1 MDNESSNAGFDP
13 LFVRNMI
20 ESALRIG
27 LLLVL
32 LTLAHDIVKPFITP
46 ILWGAIIAMAAFP
59 LVRWL
64 ESKIGGRRGLAATL
78 VTLFFILALVLPTW
92 SVMDVVVGSL
102 KKATVALEAG
112 ELKVPPPSPKVEE
125 WPLVGEPVYKA
136 WSNASTDLEAFAKAN
151 GSQLKELAGGL
162 LKRIGGSLVGV
173 LMFIVALLI
182 AGGFMTYAESC
193 GKTAHRF
200 FVRVGG
206 LKPGGEWAAMTV
218 ATVRSVLQG
227 VIGVAI
233 IQTILIGTGLMVMG
247 IPGAPIWTVVVL
259 FFAIAQL
266 PTLIVLLPIMVWV
279 FSTADTTA
287 AIIFTVYQLLAGASD
302 SILKPMLM
310 GRGLDIPMPVILIGA
325 IGGMIMSGIIGLF
338 AGAVILS
345 IFYKL
350 LVLWLAQQAQEV

>member
-1 MDNESSNAGFDP
+1 MDNENPNAGFDP

-32 LTLAHDIVKPFITP
+32 LGLAYDIVKPFTTP

-59 LVRWL
+59 LVKWL
-64 ESKIGGRRGLAATL
+64 ESKIGGRRGLAAIL
-78 VTLFFILALVLPTW
+78 VTLFFIMALVIPTW
-92 SVMDVVVGSL
+92 SAMDASIGGL
-102 KKATVALEAG
+102 KKASAALEAG
-112 ELKVPPPSPKVEE
+112 ELKVPPPSAKVQD
-125 WPLVGEPVYKA
+125 WPLVGERVFKA
-136 WSNASTDLEAFAKAN
+136 WSDASTNLEAFADAN
-151 GSQLKELAGGL
+151 APQLKELAGGL
-162 LKRIGGSLVGV
+162 LKRVGSSLVGV
-173 LMFIVALLI
+173 LMFIAALII

-193 GKTAHRF
+193 GAAAHRF

-206 LKPGGEWAAMTV
+206 LNPGGEWASLTV

-233 IQTILIGTGLMVMG
+233 IQTILIAIGLFVMG
-247 IPGAPIWTVVVL
+247 IPGAPVWTVIVL
-259 FFAIAQL
+259 FLAIAQL
-266 PTLIVLLPIMVWV
+266 PPLIILAPIMVYV
-279 FSTADTTA
+279 FSTADTTSA
-287 AIIFTVYQLLAGASD
+287 VIFTVYQIVAGASD
-302 SILKPMLM
+302 SFLKPMLM

-350 LVLWLAQQAQEV
+350 LLLWLDQQAQ